1 MGQVHHGSATT
12 TAAVRRAIQHSQ
24 ESLRALAKRYGIN
37 QKTAAKWKKQTS
49 VADLPTGP
57 REPTSTVLSIEEE
70 AIIIAFRRHTLLP
83 LDDCLYAL
91 QATIP
96 HLTRSSLHRCL
107 QRHGI
112 SRLPEVEGDKE
123 PKRRF
128 KSYPIGFFH
137 IDIAE
142 VQTAEGK
149 LYLYVAIDRTRK
161 FALVQVVK
169 KTGRGSAYAFQIA
182 TIEAVPYR
190 THTVLPTTAFS
201 SPSRRA
207 GPPGPRPDTSRTCS
221 TCVVANTAST
231 TADQGEAYPCANR
244 RSNE

>member
-37 QKTAAKWKKQTS
+37 QKTVAKWKKRTS

-70 AIIIAFRRHTLLP
+70 AIIIAFHRHTLLP

-149 LYLYVAIDRTRK
+149 LYLYVAIDRTSK
-161 FALVQVVK
+161 FAFVQVVR
-169 KTGRGSAYAFQIA
+169 KTGRTSASAFLVA
-182 TIEAVPYR
+182 LIEAVPYR
-190 THTVLPTTAFS
+190 IHTVLTDNVLYQEAKLCFGQQVSMREFAP
-201 SPSRRA
+201 
-207 GPPGPRPDTSRTCS
+207 
-221 TCVVANTAST
+221 AS
-231 TADQGEAYPCANR
+231 C
-244 RSNE
+244 